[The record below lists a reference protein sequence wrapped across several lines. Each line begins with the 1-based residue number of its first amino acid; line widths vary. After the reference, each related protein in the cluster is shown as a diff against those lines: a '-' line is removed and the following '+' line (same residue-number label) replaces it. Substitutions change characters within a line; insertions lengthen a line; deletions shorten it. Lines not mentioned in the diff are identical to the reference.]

1 MSSGQM
7 ILALGALVMLSTL
20 ALTLNSVVLD
30 GNRTMMESEL
40 YISGTSAAQSF
51 LERAAVLAFDE
62 NVGTYD
68 PSTFPGSFT
77 SSGYLGPDAGEA
89 YPNYDDVDDFNG
101 YSATVST
108 TRGDFNVAIV
118 VNYCDASGNDQGSQ
132 TYFKKMEVTVGSPFI
147 PTPVVARRIFAYSI

>member
-7 ILALGALVMLSTL
+7 ILGLGALVMLSTL

-40 YISGTSAAQSF
+40 YVLGTSVAQSF
-51 LERAAVLAFDE
+51 VERAAVLACDD
-62 NVGTYD
+62 NVGTHD
-68 PSTFPGSFT
+68 PSTLPNAFT
-77 SSGYLGPDAGEA
+77 SPVYLVPDAGET

-108 TRGDFNVAIV
+108 TRADFHVGIV
-118 VNYCDASGNDQGSQ
+118 VKYCDSSGNDQTNR
-132 TYFKKMEVTVGSPFI
+132 TYFKKMEVTVVSPFI
-147 PTPVVARRIFAYSI
+147 PTPVAAMRIFAYSI